1 MLSFSM
7 RIFRYA
13 LCLGTSN
20 EGVQLLQR
28 YLNMT
33 GDVQSVSLLAAR
45 VFPRELLLDSAVQE
59 WIAR

>member
-1 MLSFSM
+1 M
-7 RIFRYA
+7 IA

-20 EGVQLLQR
+20 EGVELLQR